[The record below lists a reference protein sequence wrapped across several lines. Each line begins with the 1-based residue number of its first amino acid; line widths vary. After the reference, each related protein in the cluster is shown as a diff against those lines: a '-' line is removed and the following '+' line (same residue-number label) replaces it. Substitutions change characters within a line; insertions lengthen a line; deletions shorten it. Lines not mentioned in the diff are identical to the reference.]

1 MRKKMKNGNLFSW
14 CWFSSLRTVHK
25 ARLNH
30 HFLVSTLGLPWP
42 LHSWTPDPS
51 CCCCSLVVKSCLSF
65 ATPWAIACQA
75 LLSMGL
81 PRQKYWGGLPFPSR
95 GDLSGT
101 KLVSPTLQVDS
112 SPLSHWGSPLSQ
124 IPVIIWKSHAHG
136 CCPKEYW
143 PYKVASSFSSCL
155 AVSWLIRRV
164 LHWSRFLLSV
174 FHLLWRASS
183 SPPLPPPLV
192 HAPPSLLIA
201 SYTFLPYP
209 MDPF

>member
-81 PRQKYWGGLPFPSR
+81 PRQKYWGGLPFPSL
-95 GDLSGT
+95 GDRDRT
-101 KLVSPTLQVDS
+101 CVSCIGRQVLYHWAIRDAPRHDS
-112 SPLSHWGSPLSQ
+112 SFKISTHRMP
-124 IPVIIWKSHAHG
+124 
-136 CCPKEYW
+136 
-143 PYKVASSFSSCL
+143 SF
-155 AVSWLIRRV
+155 W
-164 LHWSRFLLSV
+164 
-174 FHLLWRASS
+174 FHCHLWRHRLNDS
-183 SPPLPPPLV
+183 
-192 HAPPSLLIA
+192 
-201 SYTFLPYP
+201 F
-209 MDPF
+209 